1 MNFRLIPDLFEKTRK
16 GEKMSELDYLQK
28 EKNRRNNIIVGIL
41 SVILVVVIVL
51 FFIQRKEH
59 RSALTGLKAEK
70 DSIQSELAQIATSY
84 DSLRTEN
91 DTINGQLFMAQEK
104 VRDLMLEIEQ
114 TKRVSVQKINEYQ
127 KQVNTMRVI
136 MRYFVTQ
143 LDSLNRRN
151 QQLLEENT
159 QVKEQYKQAE
169 IKNEQL
175 SQEKDKLEKNLQ
187 RAAQLEVR
195 ELIAEGMNSRNKETK
210 FANRT
215 DKIRISFVLNSNI
228 TAKRGPKNIYVRI
241 MRPDQLLLSKSPGDL
256 FQFEDLKIQYSA
268 MREVNYEGMELP
280 VAIYWDNAGESPLMI
295 GTYTIDLFA
304 DGNNIGTTSIEF
316 K

>member
-1 MNFRLIPDLFEKTRK
+1 
-16 GEKMSELDYLQK
+16 MSELDYLQK

-51 FFIQRKEH
+51 FFIQRNEH
-59 RSALTGLKAEK
+59 KSALTGLKAEK

-127 KQVNTMRVI
+127 KQVNTMRGI
-136 MRYFVTQ
+136 MRDFVTQ
-143 LDSLNRRN
+143 IDSLNRRN

-175 SQEKDKLEKNLQ
+175 SQEKQKLEKNLQ

-195 ELIAEGMNSRNKETK
+195 DLVAEGMNSRNKETK

-268 MREVNYEGMELP
+268 MREVNYEGMDLP

-295 GTYTIDLFA
+295 GTYSIDLFA

>member
-1 MNFRLIPDLFEKTRK
+1 
-16 GEKMSELDYLQK
+16 MSELDYLQK

-41 SVILVVVIVL
+41 SVIVVMVIVL

-127 KQVNTMRVI
+127 KQVNTMRGI
-136 MRYFVTQ
+136 MRDFVTQ
-143 LDSLNRRN
+143 IDSLNRRN

-175 SQEKDKLEKNLQ
+175 SQEKQKLEKNLQ

-195 ELIAEGMNSRNKETK
+195 DLVAEGMNSRNKETK

-268 MREVNYEGMELP
+268 MREVNYEGMDLP

-295 GTYTIDLFA
+295 GTYSIDLFA

>member
-1 MNFRLIPDLFEKTRK
+1 MPDLFDKTRK
-16 GEKMSELDYLQK
+16 GDKMSELDYLQK
-28 EKNRRNNIIVGIL
+28 EKNRRNNIIVVIL

-51 FFIQRKEH
+51 FFIQRSEH
-59 RSALTGLKAEK
+59 KSALTGLKAEK

-127 KQVNTMRVI
+127 KQVNTMRGI
-136 MRYFVTQ
+136 MRDFVTQ
-143 LDSLNRRN
+143 IDSLNRRN

-268 MREVNYEGMELP
+268 MREVNYEGMDLP

>member
-1 MNFRLIPDLFEKTRK
+1 
-16 GEKMSELDYLQK
+16 MSEFDYLQK
-28 EKNRRNNIIVGIL
+28 EKNRRNNIIVVIL

-51 FFIQRKEH
+51 FFIQRSEH

-127 KQVNTMRVI
+127 KQVNTMRGI
-136 MRYFVTQ
+136 MRDFVTQ
-143 LDSLNRRN
+143 IDSLNRRN

-175 SQEKDKLEKNLQ
+175 SQEKEKLEKNLQ

-195 ELIAEGMNSRNKETK
+195 DLIAEGMNSRNKETK

-304 DGNNIGTTSIEF
+304 DGNNIGTTTIEF

>member
-1 MNFRLIPDLFEKTRK
+1 
-16 GEKMSELDYLQK
+16 MSELDYLQK

-51 FFIQRKEH
+51 FFIQRSEH
-59 RSALTGLKAEK
+59 KSALTGLKAEK
-70 DSIQSELAQIATSY
+70 DSIQAELAEIVTSY
-84 DSLRTEN
+84 DSLKTEN
-91 DTINGQLFMAQEK
+91 DTINGQLFLAQEK

-127 KQVNTMRVI
+127 KQVNTMRGI
-136 MRYFVTQ
+136 MRDFVAQ
-143 LDSLNRRN
+143 IDSLNRRN

-159 QVKEQYKQAE
+159 QVKEQFKQAE

-175 SQEKDKLEKNLQ
+175 SQEKEKLEKNLQ

-195 ELIAEGMNSRNKETK
+195 DLVAEGLNARNKETK

-215 DKIRISFVLNSNI
+215 EKIRISFVLNSNI

-268 MREVNYEGMELP
+268 MREVNYEGMDLP